1 MARRAPVETDALA
14 RFSLATRTWFEETF
28 ERPTDAQRKAWPA
41 IQDGASTLL
50 LAPTGS
56 GKTLAAFLAAI
67 DRAITSEE
75 PPKAE
80 RCKIL
85 YVSPLKALAVDV
97 ERNLRAPLAGITK
110 TAERLGV
117 PCRALEVAMR
127 TGDTPASERARIQRR
142 PPDLLITT
150 PESLYLMLTSG
161 ARELLRSV
169 DTVIVD
175 EIHAVA
181 PTKRGAHLFLSL
193 ERLEALRPEGARS
206 LQRIGLS
213 ATQRPIEEVAR
224 LLGGMM
230 RVGEQF
236 VPRPVRVADARA
248 EKNIELSIEVPV
260 DDMASLGASDRPGA
274 IRGDS
279 NEGAP
284 PRSIWTSIHPR
295 LVELVRAH
303 RSTMI
308 FVNNRRLAE
317 RLAAALNE
325 TAGED
330 IARAH
335 HGSVAREERV
345 QIEDALKSGRLPCI
359 VATSSLE
366 LGLDLGAVDLV
377 VQIEAPPSVASG
389 IQRVG
394 RASHHVGGT
403 PRGTIFPKHRA
414 DLVAAAEAAR
424 RMRAGEIEET
434 RHLRNPLDVLAQQ
447 IAAIVSTEGSI
458 SVPALHAL
466 VRSAA
471 PFAELT
477 RNLLDGVLD
486 MLSGRYPSDEFAEL
500 RPRVTWDRETNTL
513 TPRKGTQRLAIVN
526 GGVIPDRGLYGVFL
540 DGGNEKTSKR
550 VGELDEEMVFEAREG
565 EIFVLGATSW
575 KITNITQDRVMV
587 VPVPGEPGKMPF
599 WRGDRVGRSVAL
611 GKGIGALLRFVERS
625 KDAAATERLVED
637 HFLDARAAANLV
649 RYVRDQSEAPYR
661 VPTDRQIVIER
672 FRDEIGD
679 YRVCILSPFGARVHA
694 PLSACLVT
702 KAREQLGV
710 VLESVWSDD
719 GLVLRFPDDDE
730 PPDVAALFPS
740 ADEVEEL
747 LVRSLG
753 ETALFA
759 SHFRECAQRALLLP
773 RRTPGKRSPLWAQ
786 RKRASDLLAV
796 ASRFPSFP
804 MLLETYRECLEDVFD
819 VPALV
824 ELMRDVSR
832 GALALTSVDA
842 ERASPFSTS
851 LLFGYVGNFVYDADA
866 PLAERRAQAL
876 SIDHAQLKELLGQ
889 AELRELLDEE
899 AMVEVEAWAQRRERT
914 IDDPD
919 ELHDLLLLLGDQTEG
934 ELDLR
939 LGVRRAEL
947 LDPLVHARRVIP
959 IRIAG
964 EKRFA
969 AVEDAARY
977 RDAVG
982 AMPPPGLA
990 DAFLAPVADPL
1001 LDLVS
1006 RWART
1011 HGPFVPSEIAARLG
1025 ASEEAVVRALE
1036 TLLSRG
1042 RVVRGEIDPRRRGVD
1057 WCDAEILRAIKR
1069 RSLAALRREAEPVSH
1084 EAYARYLLRWHGV
1097 DRPRRGEG
1105 ALAAALE
1112 KLEGAPIPVA
1122 ALERDVLPARVAGYL
1137 PGDLD
1142 ALLSSGELVWRGIEA
1157 SAAGGGR
1164 IALYFRSNLELLA
1177 PRVTPAEG
1185 PLVEKVRAALAAR
1198 GAVFFHDLVRTV
1210 GAFPPDV
1217 LDALWVLV
1225 WSGEATNDTL
1235 LPLRSRMRGDD
1246 KRSRPGATRGGAR
1259 VLPGSE
1265 GRWSLLVPASE
1276 PTETERRTALVR
1288 TLLTRHGVLVRE
1300 ALAAEGIP
1308 GGFSSVYD
1316 VLRAMED
1323 AGRVRRGYFVE
1334 GLGAAQFALPGADE
1348 PLRAEREPRKDAR
1361 PMLVAAT
1368 DPANAWG
1375 AALAW
1380 PKRETGARPQRADG
1394 ALVVLGAD
1402 GRLLAWLGRAERS
1415 MLTFVREDPRER
1427 GEDAEVIARTLAEPV
1442 DRGARAAMLIAQVD
1456 GAPAETSVLGEALRR
1471 AGFAATSRGML
1482 KRGARRPA
1490 ETVVAMDDELELDAD
1505 I

>member
-1 MARRAPVETDALA
+1 MKASVLD
-14 RFSLATRTWFEETF
+14 RFSPATRTWFAETF
-28 ERPTDAQRKAWPA
+28 DRPTDAQLAAWPS
-41 IQDGASTLL
+41 IVDGSSTLL

-67 DRAITSEE
+67 DRAITSPE
-75 PPKAE
+75 PPRDR
-80 RCKIL
+80 RCTIL
-85 YVSPLKALAVDV
+85 YVSPLKALAFDI
-97 ERNLRAPLAGITK
+97 ERNLRSPLAGITK

-117 PCRALEVAMR
+117 AFRPIETAMR
-127 TGDTPASERARIQRR
+127 TGDTPAAERARMLRR

-169 DTVIVD
+169 DTVIID

-193 ERLEALRPEGARS
+193 ERLEALRPEGSPA

-213 ATQRPIEEVAR
+213 ATQRPIDEVAR
-224 LLGGMM
+224 LLGGHHKTAS
-230 RVGEQF
+230 GTFE
-236 VPRPVRVADARA
+236 PRPVSIADARA
-248 EKNIELSIEVPV
+248 EKQIELTIEVPV
-260 DDMASLGASDRPGA
+260 DDMTQLSASDRPGA
-274 IRGDS
+274 LRGDS
-279 NEGAP
+279 NEGGP

-308 FVNNRRLAE
+308 FVNNRRLSE

-325 TAGED
+325 TAGES

-403 PRGTIFPKHRA
+403 PSGTIFPKHRA
-414 DLVAAAEAAR
+414 DLLAAAEAAR
-424 RMRAGEIEET
+424 RMRAAEIEET

-447 IAAIVSTEGSI
+447 IAAIVGTDGSI
-458 SVPALHAL
+458 TVDALHDR
-466 VRSAA
+466 VRGAA

-477 RNLLDGVLD
+477 RNILDGVLD

-500 RPRVTWDRETNTL
+500 RPRITWDRETDTL
-513 TPRKGTQRLAIVN
+513 TARQGTQRLAIVN

-540 DGGNEKTSKR
+540 DTGTDTKTSKR

-575 KITNITQDRVMV
+575 RITNITQDRVLV
-587 VPVPGEPGKMPF
+587 APAPGQPGKMPF

-611 GKGIGALLRFVERS
+611 GKGIGALSRFLER
-625 KDAAATERLVED
+625 ATDEGAIARLTSE

-661 VPTDRQIVIER
+661 VPTDRTIVIER
-672 FRDEIGD
+672 FKDEIGD
-679 YRVCILSPFGARVHA
+679 DRVCILSPLGARVHA
-694 PLSACLVT
+694 PLSTCLVT
-702 KAREQLGV
+702 KAREQLGIEV
-710 VLESVWSDD
+710 ESVYSDD
-719 GLVLRFPDDDE
+719 GLVLRFPDSDE
-730 PPDVAALFPS
+730 PPDIAALFPS
-740 ADEVEEL
+740 ADEVEDL

-753 ETALFA
+753 ETPLFA

-773 RRTPGKRSPLWAQ
+773 RRSPGKRAPLWAQ

-819 VPALV
+819 VPALTS
-824 ELMRDVSR
+824 LMRDVAKGTLR
-832 GALALTSVDA
+832 LVTVEA
-842 ERASPFSTS
+842 ERPSPFSAS
-851 LLFGYVGNFVYDADA
+851 LLFGYIGNFVYDADA

-889 AELRELLDEE
+889 AELRELLDVD
-899 AMVEVEAWAQRRERT
+899 AVTDVERWAQRRERA
-914 IDDPD
+914 IDGPD
-919 ELHDLLLLLGDQTEG
+919 ELHDLLLLIGDLSDAEIDERLGD
-934 ELDLR
+934 
-939 LGVRRAEL
+939 RRSAI
-947 LDPLVHARRVIP
+947 LDPLIEKRRVIP
-959 IRIAG
+959 LRIAG
-964 EKRFA
+964 EQRFA

-977 RDAVG
+977 RDGVG

-990 DAFLAPVADPL
+990 EAYLSKVEAPLV
-1001 LDLVS
+1001 DLVS
-1006 RWART
+1006 RYART
-1011 HGPFVPSEIAARLG
+1011 HGPFVPGEIARRLG
-1025 ASEEAVVRALE
+1025 TSDDAIVRALE
-1036 TLLSRG
+1036 TLLARG
-1042 RVVRGEIDPRRRGVD
+1042 RVVRGEIDPRRSGID
-1057 WCDAEILRAIKR
+1057 WCDSEILRAIKR
-1069 RSLAALRREAEPVSH
+1069 RSLAALRKEVEPVSH
-1084 EAYARYLLRWHGV
+1084 EAYQRFLLRWHGL
-1097 DRPRRGEG
+1097 DRPRRGEA
-1105 ALAAALE
+1105 ALIAALE
-1112 KLEGAPIPVA
+1112 KIEGIPIPLG
-1122 ALERDVLPARVAGYL
+1122 ALEQNVLPARVTGYTA
-1137 PGDLD
+1137 GDLD
-1142 ALLSSGELVWRGIEA
+1142 ALLSSGEIVWRGIEPLA
-1157 SAAGGGR
+1157 SGGGR
-1164 IALYFRSNLELLA
+1164 IALYSRASFELLA
-1177 PRVTPAEG
+1177 PPIALREG
-1185 PLVEKVRAALAAR
+1185 ALIDKVRAHLASR
-1198 GAVFFHDLVRTV
+1198 GAVFFHEMVKVT

-1217 LDALWVLV
+1217 LEALWELV

-1235 LPLRSRMRGDD
+1235 APLRSRARGED
-1246 KRSRPGATRGGAR
+1246 RRRPGMNASR

-1265 GRWSLLVPASE
+1265 GRWSLLVPMST
-1276 PTETERRTALVR
+1276 PTETERRAALVR
-1288 TLLTRHGVLVRE
+1288 ALLSRHGVLVRE
-1300 ALAAEGIP
+1300 ALAIEGIA
-1308 GGFSSVYD
+1308 GGMSAVYD

-1334 GLGAAQFALPGADE
+1334 GLGAAQFAAPGADE

-1361 PMLVAAT
+1361 AMVIAAT

-1375 AALAW
+1375 AALPW
-1380 PKRETGARPQRADG
+1380 PKRETGPKPMRADG
-1394 ALVVLGAD
+1394 ALVVLDAD
-1402 GRLLAWLGRAERS
+1402 GRVLAWVGRAERS
-1415 MLTFVREDPRER
+1415 MLTFTTEAADLET
-1427 GEDAEVIARTLAEPV
+1427 IARAIAEPV
-1442 DRGARAAMLIAQVD
+1442 DRGARAAMLVAQVD
-1456 GAPAETSVLGEALRR
+1456 GAPAETSPLAEALKR
-1471 AGFAATSRGML
+1471 AGFSATSRGML
-1482 KRGARRPA
+1482 KRRRVSVERTA
-1490 ETVVAMDDELELDAD
+1490 EPDDAELDAY
-1505 I
+1505 

>member
-1 MARRAPVETDALA
+1 MGRASSKRGDVLD
-14 RFSLATRTWFEETF
+14 RFTPATSTWFRETF
-28 ERPTDAQRKAWPA
+28 DHPTDAQRAAWPS
-41 IQDGASTLL
+41 ILDGASTLL

-56 GKTLAAFLAAI
+56 GKTIAAFLAAI
-67 DRAITSEE
+67 DRAITSPE
-75 PPKAE
+75 PPKE
-80 RCKIL
+80 GRCRIL
-85 YVSPLKALAVDV
+85 YVSPLKALAVDI
-97 ERNLRAPLAGITK
+97 ERNLRSPLAGITK

-117 PCRALEVAMR
+117 PFRGLETAMR
-127 TGDTPASERARIQRR
+127 TGDTPASERARMLRR

-150 PESLYLMLTSG
+150 PESLYLMLTSN
-161 ARELLRSV
+161 AREMLRTV
-169 DTVIVD
+169 DTVIID

-193 ERLEALRPEGARS
+193 ERLEALRPKDAAP

-224 LLGGMM
+224 LLGGMHPND
-230 RVGEQF
+230 GGAY
-236 VPRPVRVADARA
+236 VPRPVQIADARA
-248 EKNIELSIEVPV
+248 EKQIELTIEVPV
-260 DDMASLGASDRPGA
+260 DDMTQLGASERPGA

-279 NEGAP
+279 NEGAG

-303 RSTMI
+303 RTTMI
-308 FVNNRRLAE
+308 FVNNRRLSE

-325 TAGED
+325 TAGEP

-345 QIEDALKSGRLPCI
+345 QIEDALKSGQLPCI

-403 PRGTIFPKHRA
+403 PRGTVFPKHRA
-414 DLVAAAEAAR
+414 DLLAAAEAAR

-434 RHLRNPLDVLAQQ
+434 RILRNPLDVLAQQ
-447 IAAIVSTEGSI
+447 IAAIVGTEGSI
-458 SVPALHAL
+458 TVSALHDL
-466 VRSAA
+466 VRGSA

-500 RPRVTWDRETNTL
+500 RPRLTWDRETDTL
-513 TPRKGTQRLAIVN
+513 TPRKGTQRLAIIN

-540 DGGNEKTSKR
+540 DTGAETKTSKR

-565 EIFVLGATSW
+565 EIFVLGASSW
-575 KITNITQDRVMV
+575 RITNITQDRVMV
-587 VPVPGEPGKMPF
+587 VPAPGQPGKMPF
-599 WRGDRVGRSVAL
+599 WRGDRVGRSAGL
-611 GKGIGALLRFVERS
+611 GRGIGELTRFIER
-625 KDAAATERLVED
+625 ATDEGAIKRLTTE

-649 RYVRDQSEAPYR
+649 RYVRDQGEAPYK
-661 VPTDRQIVIER
+661 VPTDRTIVIER
-672 FRDEIGD
+672 FKDEIGD
-679 YRVCILSPFGARVHA
+679 YRICILSPFGARVHA
-694 PLSACLVT
+694 PLSSCIVT
-702 KAREQLGV
+702 KARESLGIEC
-710 VLESVWSDD
+710 ESVYSDD

-740 ADEVEEL
+740 GDEVEEI

-753 ETALFA
+753 ETPLFA
-759 SHFRECAQRALLLP
+759 SHFREAAGRALLLP
-773 RRTPGKRSPLWAQ
+773 RRYPGKRSPLWAQ

-804 MLLETYRECLEDVFD
+804 LLLETFRECLEDVFD
-819 VPALV
+819 VPSLV
-824 ELMRDVSR
+824 SMMRDIAKGTLRLVTVE
-832 GALALTSVDA
+832 AD
-842 ERASPFSTS
+842 RASPFSGS
-851 LLFGYVGNFVYDADA
+851 LLFGYIGNFVYDADA

-889 AELRELLDEE
+889 AELRELLDPD
-899 AMVEVEAWAQRRERT
+899 AVSDVERWAQRTERT

-919 ELHDLLLLLGDQTEG
+919 ELHDLLLLVGDLTDAELDQRLGDK
-934 ELDLR
+934 
-939 LGVRRAEL
+939 RAEI
-947 LDPLVHARRVIP
+947 LDPLVHRRRVIP

-964 EKRFA
+964 QQRFI

-990 DAFLAPVADPL
+990 EAHLAKVEAPL
-1001 LDLVS
+1001 VDLVS
-1006 RWART
+1006 RYART
-1011 HGPFVPSEIAARLG
+1011 HGPFIPSEVATRFG
-1025 ASEEAVVRALE
+1025 ASEEAVLRALE
-1036 TLLSRG
+1036 TLLTRG
-1042 RVVRGEIDPRRRGVD
+1042 RVVRGEIDPRRQGID
-1057 WCDAEILRAIKR
+1057 WCDSEILRAIKR
-1069 RSLAALRREAEPVSH
+1069 RSLAALRKEVEPVSH
-1084 EAYARYLLRWHGV
+1084 EAYARFLVRWHGP
-1097 DRPRRGEG
+1097 DHPRRGE
-1105 ALAAALE
+1105 AALLAAIE
-1112 KLEGAPIPVA
+1112 KIEGTPIPLG
-1122 ALERDVLPARVAGYL
+1122 ALERDVLPGRVLGYAR
-1137 PGDLD
+1137 GDLD
-1142 ALLSSGELVWRGIEA
+1142 ALLSSGEIVWRGMESSA
-1157 SAAGGGR
+1157 SGAGR
-1164 IALYFRSNLELLA
+1164 IAIYTRASYELLA
-1177 PRVTPAEG
+1177 PIVVPREG
-1185 PLVEKVRAALAAR
+1185 VLIDKVRTHLASR
-1198 GAVFFHDLVRTV
+1198 GAVFFHELTRAT

-1217 LDALWVLV
+1217 LEALWELV

-1235 LPLRSRMRGDD
+1235 APLRSRARGED
-1246 KRSRPGATRGGAR
+1246 KRGRPGFTTSR

-1265 GRWSLLVPASE
+1265 GRWSLLVPTTT

-1288 TLLTRHGVLVRE
+1288 ALLTRHGVLVRE
-1300 ALAAEGIP
+1300 ALAIEGIP
-1308 GGFSSVYD
+1308 GGMSAVYD

-1334 GLGAAQFALPGADE
+1334 GLGAAQFAMPGADE

-1361 PMLVAAT
+1361 PILLAAT

-1375 AALAW
+1375 AALPW
-1380 PKRETGARPQRADG
+1380 PKREAGQKPMRAEG

-1402 GRLLAWLGRAERS
+1402 GRLLAWVGRAERT
-1415 MLTFVREDPRER
+1415 MLTFLGEDPEARR
-1427 GEDAEVIARTLAEPV
+1427 HDAEVIAKTLAEPV
-1442 DRGARAAMLIAQVD
+1442 ERGVRGSMLIASVD
-1456 GAPAETSVLGEALRR
+1456 GGPAETSVLAEALQR
-1471 AGFAATSRGML
+1471 AGFGSTSRGML
-1482 KRGARRPA
+1482 KRGARRPHQ
-1490 ETVVAMDDELELDAD
+1490 EVVLDEVEAELEA
-1505 I
+1505 

>member
-1 MARRAPVETDALA
+1 MKVRPDVLE
-14 RFSLATRTWFEETF
+14 RFSPATRTWFEETF
-28 ERPTDAQRKAWPA
+28 ERATDAQRAAWPS
-41 IQDGASTLL
+41 ILEGQSTLL

-67 DRAITSEE
+67 DRAMASPE
-75 PPKAE
+75 PPRAA
-80 RCKIL
+80 RCRIL

-97 ERNLRAPLAGITK
+97 ERNLRSPLAGITR
-110 TAERLGV
+110 TAERLGIAYR
-117 PCRALEVAMR
+117 PLQTAMR
-127 TGDTPASERARIQRR
+127 TGDTPAGERARMLRR

-161 ARELLRSV
+161 AREVLRSV
-169 DTVIVD
+169 DTVIID

-181 PTKRGAHLFLSL
+181 PTKRGAHLFVSL
-193 ERLEALRPEGARS
+193 ERLEALRPGDARP

-224 LLGGMM
+224 LLGGMQ
-230 RVGEQF
+230 RSAGGAL
-236 VPRPVRVADARA
+236 VPRPVEVADARA
-248 EKNIELSIEVPV
+248 EKPIELTIEVPV
-260 DDMASLGASDRPGA
+260 DDMTQLGASERPGA
-274 IRGDS
+274 LRGDS
-279 NEGAP
+279 AEGGPA
-284 PRSIWTSIHPR
+284 RSIWTSIHPR

-308 FVNNRRLAE
+308 FVNNRRLSE

-325 TAGED
+325 TAGES

-414 DLVAAAEAAR
+414 DLLATAEAAR

-434 RHLRNPLDVLAQQ
+434 RHLKNPLDVLAQQ
-447 IAAIVSTEGSI
+447 IAAIVGTEGAIAVS
-458 SVPALHAL
+458 ALHDL
-466 VRSAA
+466 VRGAA
-471 PFAELT
+471 PFAELS
-477 RNLLDGVLD
+477 RGILDGVLD

-500 RPRVTWDRETNTL
+500 RPRLTWDRETDTL
-513 TPRKGTQRLAIVN
+513 TPRKGTQRLAILN

-540 DGGNEKTSKR
+540 DTGDTKTSKR

-575 KITNITQDRVMV
+575 RITNITQDRVLV
-587 VPVPGEPGKMPF
+587 VPAPGQPGKMPF
-599 WRGDRVGRSVAL
+599 WRGDRVGRSASL
-611 GKGIGALLRFVERS
+611 GRGIGALTRFLSR
-625 KDAAATERLVED
+625 ATDEGAMARLTEE
-637 HFLDARAAANLV
+637 HFLEARAAANLV
-649 RYVRDQSEAPYR
+649 RYVRDQSEAPYV
-661 VPTDRQIVIER
+661 VPTDRAIVIER
-672 FRDEIGD
+672 FKDEIGD

-694 PLSACLVT
+694 PLSTCIVT

-710 VLESVWSDD
+710 ECESVYSDD
-719 GLVLRFPDDDE
+719 GLVLRFPDDDA
-730 PPDVAALFPS
+730 PPEVATLFPS
-740 ADEVEEL
+740 PDEIEDL

-753 ETALFA
+753 ETPLFA
-759 SHFRECAQRALLLP
+759 SHFREAAQRALLLP
-773 RRTPGKRSPLWAQ
+773 RRQPGKRSPLWAQ

-819 VPALV
+819 VPALTA
-824 ELMRDVSR
+824 LMREVSKGTLR
-832 GALALTSVDA
+832 LVSVDA
-842 ERASPFSTS
+842 ERASPFSAS

-889 AELRELLDEE
+889 AELRELLDPD
-899 AMVEVEAWAQRRERT
+899 AVADVARWAQRTERA

-919 ELHDLLLLLGDQTEG
+919 ELHDLLLLLGDQTG
-934 ELDLR
+934 AELDAR
-939 LGVRRAEL
+939 LGQKRAAILGPL
-947 LDPLVHARRVIP
+947 LERRRVIA

-964 EKRFA
+964 DERFV
-969 AVEDAARY
+969 AVEDAGRY
-977 RDAVG
+977 RDAIG

-990 DAFLAPVADPL
+990 EAYLAKVEAPM

-1006 RWART
+1006 RYART
-1011 HGPFVPSEIAARLG
+1011 HGPFVPGEIATRLG
-1025 ASEEAVVRALE
+1025 ASVEAVSRALE
-1036 TLLSRG
+1036 ALLARG
-1042 RVVRGEIDPRRRGVD
+1042 RVVRGEIDPTRKGID
-1057 WCDAEILRAIKR
+1057 WCDADILRAIKR
-1069 RSLAALRREAEPVSH
+1069 RSLAALRREVEPVSH
-1084 EAYARYLLRWHGV
+1084 EAYARFLVRWHGL
-1097 DRPRRGEG
+1097 DRPRRGQE
-1105 ALAAALE
+1105 ALLAALDKIA
-1112 KLEGAPIPVA
+1112 GTPIPLL
-1122 ALERDVLPARVAGYL
+1122 ALERDVLPARVSDYR

-1142 ALLSSGELVWRGIEA
+1142 ALLASGEVVWRGIEGAA
-1157 SAAGGGR
+1157 SGGGR
-1164 IALYFRSNLELLA
+1164 IALYARPEFELLA
-1177 PRVTPAEG
+1177 PPVVPREG
-1185 PLVEKVRAALAAR
+1185 ALQGEIREQLASR
-1198 GAVFFHDLVRTV
+1198 GAVFFHELTRAT

-1217 LDALWVLV
+1217 LDALWDLV

-1235 LPLRSRMRGDD
+1235 APLRSRARGDD
-1246 KRSRPGATRGGAR
+1246 KRARSR

-1265 GRWSLLVPASE
+1265 GRWSLLVPQTT

-1288 TLLTRHGVLVRE
+1288 ALLTRHGVLVRE
-1300 ALAAEGIP
+1300 ALAIEGIA
-1308 GGFSSVYD
+1308 GGMSAVYD

-1348 PLRAEREPRKDAR
+1348 PLRAEREPPKDAR
-1361 PMLVAAT
+1361 PMLLGAT

-1375 AALAW
+1375 AALPW
-1380 PKRETGARPQRADG
+1380 PKREGGQKPMRADG

-1402 GRLLAWLGRAERS
+1402 GRLLAWVGRAERTL
-1415 MLTFVREDPRER
+1415 LTFLGPDAAH
-1427 GEDAEVIARTLAEPV
+1427 DAEVIAKTIAGPV
-1442 DRGARAAMLIAQVD
+1442 DRGARGAMLVAQVD
-1456 GAPAETSVLGEALRR
+1456 GVAAESSVLAEPLKRV
-1471 AGFAATSRGML
+1471 GFTATSRGML
-1482 KRGARRPA
+1482 KRGARRRHGA
-1490 ETVVAMDDELELDAD
+1490 DADDELDPDERRSDA
-1505 I
+1505 

>member
-1 MARRAPVETDALA
+1 MKARADVLD
-14 RFSLATRTWFEETF
+14 RFSPPTRAWFVETF
-28 ERPTDAQRKAWPA
+28 ERATDAQRASWPS
-41 IQDGASTLL
+41 ILDGSSTLL

-67 DRAITSEE
+67 DRAITSPE
-75 PPKAE
+75 PARE
-80 RCKIL
+80 QRCRIL
-85 YVSPLKALAVDV
+85 YVSPLKALAFDI
-97 ERNLRAPLAGITK
+97 ERNLRSPLAGITK

-117 PCRALEVAMR
+117 AYRPLETAMR
-127 TGDTPASERARIQRR
+127 TGDTPPSERARMLRR
-142 PPDLLITT
+142 PPDVLITT

-161 ARELLRSV
+161 AREMLRSV

-193 ERLEALRPEGARS
+193 ERLEALRPLGAPP

-224 LLGGMM
+224 LLGGMEKNPD
-230 RVGEQF
+230 GAF
-236 VPRPVRVADARA
+236 VPRPVAVADARA
-248 EKNIELSIEVPV
+248 EKKIELTIEVPV
-260 DDMASLGASDRPGA
+260 DDMTQLGASERPGA

-279 NEGAP
+279 NEGGP

-303 RSTMI
+303 HSTMI
-308 FVNNRRLAE
+308 FVNNRRLSE

-325 TAGED
+325 TAGEP

-414 DLVAAAEAAR
+414 DLLAAAEAAR

-434 RHLRNPLDVLAQQ
+434 RHLKNPLDVLAQQ
-447 IAAIVSTEGSI
+447 IAAIVGTEGAI
-458 SVPALHAL
+458 TVPALHDL
-466 VRSAA
+466 VRGSA

-477 RNLLDGVLD
+477 RNILDGVLD

-500 RPRVTWDRETNTL
+500 RPRLTWDRETDTL
-513 TPRKGTQRLAIVN
+513 TPRKGTQRLAIIN

-540 DGGNEKTSKR
+540 DVGDSKTSKR

-575 KITNITQDRVMV
+575 RITNITQDRVLV
-587 VPVPGEPGKMPF
+587 LPAPGQPGKMPF

-611 GKGIGALLRFVERS
+611 GRGIGALTRFLER
-625 KDAAATERLVED
+625 ATDQGAIARLTEE
-637 HFLDARAAANLV
+637 HFLDDRAAANLV
-649 RYVRDQSEAPYR
+649 RYVRDQGEAPYM
-661 VPTDRQIVIER
+661 VPTDRTIVIER
-672 FRDEIGD
+672 FKDEIGD
-679 YRVCILSPFGARVHA
+679 YRVCILSPFGARVHG
-694 PLSACLVT
+694 PLATCLVT

-710 VLESVWSDD
+710 ECESVHADD
-719 GLVLRFPDDDE
+719 GIVLRFPDDDE
-730 PPDVAALFPS
+730 PPDVAALFPT
-740 ADEVEEL
+740 ADEVEEI

-753 ETALFA
+753 ETPLFA
-759 SHFRECAQRALLLP
+759 SHFREAAQRALLLP
-773 RRTPGKRSPLWAQ
+773 RRQPGKRSPLWAQ

-796 ASRFPSFP
+796 ASRYPSFP

-819 VPALV
+819 APALV
-824 ELMRDVSR
+824 GMMRDVAKGTLR
-832 GALALTSVDA
+832 LVTVAA
-842 ERASPFSTS
+842 ERASPFSAS
-851 LLFGYVGNFVYDADA
+851 LLFGYIGNFVYDADA

-889 AELRELLDEE
+889 AELRELLDPD
-899 AMVEVEAWAQRRERT
+899 AVEHVERWAKRSERS

-919 ELHDLLLLLGDQTEG
+919 ELHDLLLLIGDQTNA
-934 ELDLR
+934 ELDAR
-939 LGVRRAEL
+939 LGEKRAAILGPL
-947 LDPLVHARRVIP
+947 LDRRRVIS

-964 EKRFA
+964 AERFV

-977 RDAVG
+977 RDAIG

-990 DAFLAPVADPL
+990 EAYLAKVDAPM

-1006 RWART
+1006 RYART
-1011 HGPFVPSEIAARLG
+1011 HGPFVPSEIATRLG
-1025 ASEEAVVRALE
+1025 TSPESVLRVLE
-1036 TLLSRG
+1036 TLLARG
-1042 RVVRGEIDPRRRGVD
+1042 RVVRGEIDPRRHGID

-1069 RSLAALRREAEPVSH
+1069 RSLAALRREVEPVSH
-1084 EAYARYLLRWHGV
+1084 EAYARFLVRWHGL
-1097 DRPRRGEG
+1097 DRPQRGE
-1105 ALAAALE
+1105 ARLIAAIE
-1112 KLEGAPIPVA
+1112 KIEGTPIPWS
-1122 ALERDVLPARVAGYL
+1122 ALERDVLPARVSGYQ

-1142 ALLSSGELVWRGIEA
+1142 ALLSSGEIVWRGLESLA
-1157 SAAGGGR
+1157 SGGGR
-1164 IALYFRSNLELLA
+1164 IALYTRPSFELLA
-1177 PRVTPAEG
+1177 PPVVPRVGA
-1185 PLVEKVRAALAAR
+1185 LVETIRAHLASR
-1198 GAVFFHDLVRTV
+1198 GAVFFHELTRTT

-1217 LDALWVLV
+1217 LEALWELV

-1235 LPLRSRMRGDD
+1235 APLRSRARGEE
-1246 KRSRPGATRGGAR
+1246 KRGRPGLTGSRI
-1259 VLPGSE
+1259 LPGSE
-1265 GRWSLLVPASE
+1265 GRWSLLAPLTT

-1288 TLLTRHGVLVRE
+1288 ALLSRHGVLVRE
-1300 ALAAEGIP
+1300 ALSIEGIV
-1308 GGFSSVYD
+1308 GGMSAVYD

-1361 PMLVAAT
+1361 ALLLAAT

-1375 AALAW
+1375 AALPW
-1380 PKRETGARPQRADG
+1380 PKRESGQKPMRAEG

-1402 GRLLAWLGRAERS
+1402 ARLLAWIGRAERT
-1415 MLTFVREDPRER
+1415 MLTFL
-1427 GEDAEVIARTLAEPV
+1427 GEEPDARRRDAEVIARTIAEPV
-1442 DRGARAAMLIAQVD
+1442 ERGTRAAMLIAQVD
-1456 GAPAETSVLGEALRR
+1456 GASAETSVLAEHLLR
-1471 AGFAATSRGML
+1471 AGFNATSRGML
-1482 KRGARRPA
+1482 KRGARRAP
-1490 ETVVAMDDELELDAD
+1490 EVVRADDEELDIEA
-1505 I
+1505 